1 LSAGSFSPSRLR
13 PYLTFWG
20 VAITAF
26 AADVLTKLLIVRHFP
41 LRFENDW
48 VYHLCEDPER
58 SPIAVFPWL
67 WIVHVGNKGAA
78 WGLGAQYDV
87 RPFLVFLALA
97 VLALVWRWRQPLMRE
112 LAGGQLAFGL
122 FVGGTLGNVRD
133 RLFGD
138 HVVDFI
144 DVHFPGYRFPAFNV
158 ADSCICVGV
167 VIYLFMS
174 YRQDYLRREAIAS
187 HAGEDRPSA

>member
-1 LSAGSFSPSRLR
+1 MSAGFASPARVR
-13 PYLTFWG
+13 PYLTFWSVG
-20 VAITAF
+20 LAAF
-26 AADVLTKLLIVRHFP
+26 AADVLTKLLVVRHIPFGAY
-41 LRFENDW
+41 FDG
-48 VYHLCEDPER
+48 DPDR
-58 SPIAVFPWL
+58 SPIFVLKWL
-67 WIVHVGNKGAA
+67 WVVHVGNKGAA
-78 WGLGAQYDV
+78 WGLGSEYDV

-97 VLALVWRWRQPLMRE
+97 VLALVWRWRHPLMRE
-112 LAGGQLAFGL
+112 LAGGQVAFGL

-144 DVHFPGYRFPAFNV
+144 DVHLPGYRFPAFNV

-167 VIYLFMS
+167 MLYLVMS

-187 HAGEDRPSA
+187 HGGEDQPRS